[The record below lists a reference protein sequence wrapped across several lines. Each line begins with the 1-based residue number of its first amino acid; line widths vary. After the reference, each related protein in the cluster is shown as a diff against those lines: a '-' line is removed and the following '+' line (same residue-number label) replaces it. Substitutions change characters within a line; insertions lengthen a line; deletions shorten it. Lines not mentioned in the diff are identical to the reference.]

1 MFYNYFFQ
9 MSVNL
14 NGNRKELMIRHDQGQ
29 KNSMTKH
36 DQDQKNSRNLNLIK
50 KGSVKLI
57 VKILFFI
64 CFLHIY
70 I

>member
-14 NGNRKELMIRHDQGQ
+14 NGNRKELMIRHDQG
-29 KNSMTKH
+29 
-36 DQDQKNSRNLNLIK
+36 QKNSRNLNLIK